1 MFQDN
6 NARIGV
12 ITEVIDG
19 DTFEADVNLGYG
31 VTVNLRFRIFGIN
44 TPEVFGPEKTKG
56 IVSKEFVVKQFL
68 NKTVIIVDKG
78 LDSFRRNLADVYF
91 DSNGIQAN
99 LGELLCTEG
108 LAEKKVY
115 K

>member
-1 MFQDN
+1 M
-6 NARIGV
+6 
-12 ITEVIDG
+12 
-19 DTFEADVNLGYG
+19 
-31 VTVNLRFRIFGIN
+31 
-44 TPEVFGPEKTKG
+44 
-56 IVSKEFVVKQFL
+56 

>member
-1 MFQDN
+1 MFEDN
-6 NARIGV
+6 NTRKAV
-12 ITEVIDG
+12 ITNVVDG

-31 VTVNLRFRIFGIN
+31 VTVNLRFRLFGVN
-44 TPEVFGPEKTKG
+44 TPEVFGTEKEKG

-68 NKTVIIVDKG
+68 NKTVIIIDKG

-91 DSNGIQAN
+91 DDNGVQASF
-99 LGELLCTEG
+99 GELLCNQG
-108 LAEKKVY
+108 LAEKKIY